1 MTSKSCSNRDR
12 WRLHT
17 SRPTSVVEVSIL
29 AVLLGV
35 TVLSGIPRARAADTP
50 RWLHVLTSAPLPQ
63 HDEKTNAVLLYS
75 ERILTVQ
82 ANGQVKEIERGAFKI
97 LRPDGRHLGKLHF
110 YSDSENRI
118 THIHGWCVPAQGQD
132 YEVKDKDVTVMGV
145 GGPETGILY
154 ADDKVQTIEIPAPDP
169 GNIIGYEVQHEG
181 RPYVFQDEWFF
192 QDIVPVADARYTLE
206 LPAGWEYKAVWV
218 NHAEVAPTSGG
229 NNSWHWQ
236 LKDIPEIKLEQH
248 MPPWKGVAGLMI
260 VSLIPPGGGNR
271 GFLTWSEM
279 GSWYS
284 GLVQGRRD
292 PSPELRQKVAELTAQ
307 TKTPLSQM
315 RAIAQFMQD
324 DIRYVEISLGI
335 GGWQPH
341 SARDVFSNRYG
352 DCKDKVTLMSAMLK
366 EAGIDSYYVLIHTE
380 RGGIAPSVPA
390 HLGAFNHA
398 IIAIH
403 VPDGVTDAHL
413 MATMQH
419 PRLGKLLIFDPTDEV
434 TPFGSLRG
442 ELQGSYGLLI
452 APDGGEL
459 LQMPSLPPVDSGSRR
474 TAKLTLDSQG
484 FLKGEVQDERV
495 GDAALWQREELRS
508 VEKSSDRIKPL
519 ERLMAGSFASF
530 QITKASFSNLHDS
543 SLPFFWQW
551 TFEAAN
557 YSKPAGNLLLV
568 RPWVLGDESSG
579 ILETKE
585 PRKHPIEFLGVRHD
599 IDIFEIALPAG
610 YQVDEL
616 PPPTDLECSFGSYH
630 SKTVA
635 DGNVLRYTRSFEI
648 KQLSVPLAQME
659 DLKKFYRAIA
669 SDERNTAVLKPA
681 S

>member
-1 MTSKSCSNRDR
+1 MTSKSCSSRDR
-12 WRLHT
+12 WRPHT
-17 SRPTSVVEVSIL
+17 DMHTRIINLGAL
-29 AVLLGV
+29 ALLLAA
-35 TVLSGIPRARAADTP
+35 TVLNPASRAAASDAP
-50 RWLHVLTSAPLPQ
+50 AWLHALSSAPLPQ

-75 ERILTVQ
+75 EEISLVQ
-82 ANGQVKEIERGAFKI
+82 ANGQIKQIDRAAYKI
-97 LRPDGRHLGKLHF
+97 LRPDGRRLGKLQF
-110 YSDSENRI
+110 YSNSESRI
-118 THIHGWCVPAQGQD
+118 THIHGWCIPAEGKD
-132 YEVKDKDVTVMGV
+132 FEVRDKDVILAGV
-145 GGPETGILY
+145 GGPETGVLY
-154 ADDKVQTIEIPAPDP
+154 ADDKVETLEIPAPDP
-169 GNIIGYEVQHEG
+169 GNIIGYEVEQEG
-181 RPYVFQDEWFF
+181 RPYVLQDEWFF
-192 QDIVPVADARYTLE
+192 QNTLPVADARYTLE

-218 NHAEVAPTSGG
+218 NHPEVAPTSAG
-229 NNSWHWQ
+229 NNRWQWQ
-236 LKDIPEIKLEQH
+236 LKNIPEIKVEQR

-260 VSLIPPGGGNR
+260 VSLVPPGGANR
-271 GFLTWSEM
+271 SFLTWSEM
-279 GSWYS
+279 GSWYT

-292 PSPELRQKVAELTAQ
+292 PSPELKQKVAEVTAQ
-307 TKTPLSQM
+307 GKTPLSQM
-315 RAIAQFMQD
+315 LAIAQFMQS

-341 SARDVFSNRYG
+341 PARDVFRNRYG

-366 EAGIDSYYVLIHTE
+366 EVGIDSYYILIHTE
-380 RGGIAPSVPA
+380 RGGVTLSVPA

-403 VPDGVTDAHL
+403 LPDAVSDARL

-419 PRLGKLLIFDPTDEV
+419 PKLGKLLIFDPTDEI

-459 LQMPSLPPVDSGSRR
+459 LQMPSLPPAGSGSRR

-484 FLKGEVQDERV
+484 VLKGDVYDERV

-508 VEKSSDRIKPL
+508 IEKSSDRIKPL
-519 ERLMAGSFASF
+519 ERLMASSLASF

-543 SLPFFWQW
+543 DLPFSYQW
-551 TFEAAN
+551 SFVAVN
-557 YSKPAGNLLLV
+557 YAKPAGNLLLV
-568 RPWVLGDESSG
+568 RPWVLGEESNG

-585 PRKHPIEFLGVRHD
+585 SRKYPIEFFGMRHD
-599 IDIFEIALPAG
+599 FDVFEIALPPG

-616 PPPTDLECSFGSYH
+616 PPPTDVEYSFGSYH
-630 SKTVA
+630 SKTVSQ
-635 DGNVLRYTRSFEI
+635 GNVLRYTRSFEI
-648 KQLSVPLAQME
+648 KQLSVPLDQME

-669 SDERNTAVLKPA
+669 SDERNTAVLKPV